1 MNNKFFVYALVVTIV
16 STLGCWVNLARSAS
30 GDSSGN
36 SGGGSSWNSHS
47 SGGSGGYGG
56 GYSGGGGHK

>member
-1 MNNKFFVYALVVTIV
+1 MNNKYFVYALFVTILT
-16 STLGCWVNLARSAS
+16 TLFCWSNLVKSVT
-30 GDSSGN
+30 G
-36 SGGGSSWNSHS
+36 SGGGSSWSSRS